1 MFMESLSKHQLI
13 LVALLISF
21 VTSLAT
27 GIVTVSLM
35 DQAPSGVT
43 RTITQVIQQT
53 VAGALPASGATSTAS
68 VSIAVSDQVA
78 DATAG
83 VTPSIV
89 RLRDADG
96 SVVGLGL
103 IVSPTGTVMTDK
115 NILSGSEIPDAVF
128 SDGTAVHM
136 VVTRFQIQGDIAFM
150 APTKPLGK
158 SVSPITFGQAARL
171 GASVWSLSGTSTYM
185 LSQGI
190 VTELD
195 PIASSSMSLIRT
207 TIPAEGAVSGMPL
220 FDATGEVIGIATQS
234 LASGH
239 TAVFYP
245 VEAVKGAVP
254 R

>member
-1 MFMESLSKHQLI
+1 MEGLSKQQLV
-13 LVALLISF
+13 LLAVLISF

-53 VAGALPASGATSTAS
+53 VASALPASGATSTAA

-78 DATAG
+78 DATAD

-89 RLRDADG
+89 GLRDG
-96 SVVGLGL
+96 NGPVVGLGL
-103 IVSPTGTVMTDK
+103 IVSSAGAIMSDK
-115 NILSGSEIPDAVF
+115 NIIANINNPEAVF
-128 SDGTAVHM
+128 SNGTAIPIVIA
-136 VVTRFQIQGDIAFM
+136 RFQANGDIAFLV
-150 APTKPLGK
+150 PTKPLLK
-158 SVSPITFGQAARL
+158 SVTPISFGPPVRL

-195 PIASSSMSLIRT
+195 PIASSSLSIIRT
-207 TIPAEGAVSGMPL
+207 SIPISQALSGTPL
-220 FDATGEVIGIATQS
+220 FNATGEVIGIFTQS
-234 LASGH
+234 LSRDRSA
-239 TAVFYP
+239 AFYP

-254 R
+254 K